1 MTSRRRNFI
10 AATRLLVLLAVS
22 LSVLAAQESLLT
34 QPETVEAWKV
44 TKAYTLAVA
53 EAMPA
58 DSYDFR
64 PVPEEFTFAVQMI
77 HLAHTNYSWFT
88 KVLGEP
94 RTIADPK
101 SEQKA
106 DVLAY
111 LEATFDYCIGAL
123 GRVTARQLNQVL
135 TNIASRAEG
144 SGRDALLNM
153 YLHTAHHRGQ
163 AVVYLRLKGIKPP
176 QYSY

>member
-1 MTSRRRNFI
+1 M
-10 AATRLLVLLAVS
+10 
-22 LSVLAAQESLLT
+22 LT
-34 QPETVEAWKV
+34 QTESVEAWKV

-77 HLAHTNYSWFT
+77 HLAHTNYAWFG

-94 RTIADPK
+94 QTIADPK
-101 SEQKA
+101 SEEKA
-106 DVLAY
+106 DVLPY
-111 LEATFDYCIGAL
+111 LQATFDYCIAAL
-123 GRVTARQLNQVL
+123 ERITPEQLNQTV
-135 TNIASRAEG
+135 TNIATRAKG
-144 SGRDALLNM
+144 SGRDALLNL

-176 QYSY
+176 VYSY